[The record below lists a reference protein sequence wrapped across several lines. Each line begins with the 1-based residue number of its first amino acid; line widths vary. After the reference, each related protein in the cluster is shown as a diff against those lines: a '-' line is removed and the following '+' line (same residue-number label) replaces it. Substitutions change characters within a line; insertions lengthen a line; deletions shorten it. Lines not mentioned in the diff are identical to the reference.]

1 MKKYAVFIISIM
13 LCAAMLCGCA
23 AKAPA
28 AVDPGKPAEL
38 PIGQAPEAPES
49 SSGSSI
55 EKTDATSGATVSVSS
70 VDELVEAIG
79 SDRRVVLSPGEY
91 DISEWM
97 DGVVKGG
104 VEDWN
109 ESHENLV
116 LQEVYDGY
124 ELQVHDISDIAIF
137 GTGSYE
143 DVLITVD
150 PRYAAILAFYD
161 CSGVT
166 LEHFTAGH
174 TLGSECGGSVLYFER
189 CSSVLIEDTDLYGC
203 GIYGVEAYFCNNLAV
218 QDSILRD
225 CSYGPAAI
233 GYGSGLLSFDGC
245 EFYGNTGSFAIFDND
260 KPVYFSSCT
269 FGGIES
275 GIQFN
280 DGVVLDPS
288 NELEEY
294 TGEYPDIEEDWDGEY
309 PDTESD
315 FEEEG
320 DQG

>member
-1 MKKYAVFIISIM
+1 MEFVLEALKVLFQPVCLLLVAGGAILGMVMGAIPGLSGGLAITLLLPMCYSLNRYYAI
-13 LCAAMLCGCA
+13 AML
-23 AKAPA
+23 
-28 AVDPGKPAEL
+28 
-38 PIGQAPEAPES
+38 IGIWVGS
-49 SSGSSI
+49 MSGSC
-55 EKTDATSGATVSVSS
+55 
-70 VDELVEAIG
+70 IG
-79 SDRRVVLSPGEY
+79 SILLGIPGTASS
-91 DISEWM
+91 IAT
-97 DGVVKGG
+97 
-104 VEDWN
+104 
-109 ESHENLV
+109 
-116 LQEVYDGY
+116 VYDGY
-124 ELQVHDISDIAIF
+124 ELQGHDISDIAIF

-233 GYGSGLLSFDGC
+233 CYGSGLLSFDGC

-269 FGGIES
+269 FGSIES